1 VSDAVTAQAV
11 SFKDI
16 LAQAVSGAELAP
28 ALMEQAFDTI
38 FRGEATPA
46 QIGGLLIALR
56 MKGES
61 ASEVAAAAR
70 ALRRHAQTVKLTRPA
85 PILDTCGTGGDG
97 SNSFNISTV
106 SAIVVAAAG
115 VTVAKH
121 GNRAASSKSGSA
133 DVLEALGIDLA
144 LPHERIGQCIDSV
157 GIGFL
162 FARAHHP
169 AMKHAG
175 PVRAELGVRTL
186 FNLLGPLCNPAG
198 ATHQL
203 LGVGEASRLEMMANV
218 LGLLGAQAAWVV
230 HGHGGLDEVSLSGPT
245 RVAALERGAVRC
257 FELKPADFGVEPAD
271 TAALRGG
278 DTAENAAIAR
288 AILAGE
294 RGPRRDAV
302 LINASAALCV
312 AGAASSP
319 RDGADRARH
328 AIDSG
333 AARAKLD
340 AWAAFGR

>member
-1 VSDAVTAQAV
+1 VSDAGTTQSV

-38 FRGEATPA
+38 LRGEATPA
-46 QIGGLLIALR
+46 QIGGFLIALR
-56 MKGES
+56 IKGES
-61 ASEVAAAAR
+61 AAEVAAAAR
-70 ALRRHAQTVKLTRPA
+70 AMRRHAQTVTLSRPA

-144 LPHERIGQCIDSV
+144 MPPERIGQCIDRV

-203 LGVGEASRLEMMANV
+203 LGVGDGSRLEMMASV

-245 RVAALERGAVRC
+245 RVAAFERGGVRC
-257 FELKPADFGVEPAD
+257 FEVTPADFGLEPAD
-271 TAALRGG
+271 AAALRGG

-288 AILAGE
+288 AILEGE

-302 LINASAALCV
+302 LINAGAALCV
-312 AGAASSP
+312 AGVASSP

-333 AARAKLD
+333 AARAKLE

>member
-1 VSDAVTAQAV
+1 VSNATTSGPVA
-11 SFKDI
+11 FKDI
-16 LAQAVSGAELAP
+16 LAQAVAGAELAP
-28 ALMEQAFDTI
+28 ALMEQAIDAI
-38 FRGEATPA
+38 FRGEASPA
-46 QIGGLLIALR
+46 QIGGFLIALR

-61 ASEVAAAAR
+61 AAEVAAAAR
-70 ALRRHAQTVKLTRPA
+70 TMRRHALAVKLNRPA

-133 DVLEALGIDLA
+133 DVLEALGIDLGLA
-144 LPHERIGQCIDSV
+144 PERIGQCIDTV

-186 FNLLGPLCNPAG
+186 FNWLGPLANPAG

-203 LGVGEASRLEMMANV
+203 LGVGDGLRLEMMAQV
-218 LGLLGAQAAWVV
+218 LGLLDTQTAWVV
-230 HGHGGLDEVSLSGPT
+230 HGHGGLDEISLSGPT
-245 RVAALERGAVRC
+245 RVAALERGVVRC
-257 FELKPADFGVEPAD
+257 FELTPADFGVEPAD
-271 TAALRGG
+271 AAALRGG
-278 DTAENAAIAR
+278 DVAENAAIAR
-288 AILAGE
+288 AILNGE
-294 RGPRRDAV
+294 RGPRRDVV
-302 LINASAALCV
+302 LVNAGAALCV
-312 AGAASSP
+312 AGVASSA
-319 RDGADRARH
+319 RDGAERARQT
-328 AIDSG
+328 IDSG
-333 AARAKLD
+333 AARAKLE